1 MASAYKVLAQG
12 QLAAAPATL
21 ATVGVAKSWIISKIT
36 VINTDTV
43 ARTCAFYVGGTTN
56 TKSITPET
64 VSIPAGGMMEFTGAE
79 TIEASN
85 TLSGGAS
92 VATKLTYTVFGNE
105 VS

>member
-1 MASAYKVLAQG
+1 LASAYKVLVQG
-12 QLAAAPATL
+12 QLGNTVATL
-21 ATVGVAKSWIISKIT
+21 ATVGASKSWVISKIT
-36 VINTDTV
+36 VVNTDTS
-43 ARTCAFYVGGTTN
+43 ARTCGFYVGGTTN

-79 TIEASN
+79 TLEAAN